1 MDRCRK
7 GKNCST
13 GVNDLKTKINTRLL
27 KDFKQEAEKKFV
39 LNQLKL
45 NFILSNLF
53 YIIIIRFK
61 CHQNVGGRNGA
72 ETEGG
77 AQEEVEKIGSG
88 WRRNQSQ
95 SDVQHL

>member
-1 MDRCRK
+1 
-7 GKNCST
+7 
-13 GVNDLKTKINTRLL
+13 LL
-27 KDFKQEAEKKFV
+27 KNFKREAEKKICIKLIFV

-45 NFILSNLF
+45 NFILLNLF
-53 YIIIIRFK
+53 YIKIRFK

-88 WRRNQSQ
+88 LRRNQSQ